1 MDKYQNKGGNTAII
15 KKNNLSLIV
24 RLIREMG
31 VVSRTE
37 LSRITDLS
45 KGGLTPIIQE
55 LIEKNVIRE
64 TGVIDSAVG
73 RKPIVLEINSNIS
86 YVIAVDINRSKM
98 QIGLVNFT
106 NQLQSFYEYKYA
118 AKETAQEI
126 VKRLK
131 SMIRFFID
139 QNQDKHIAAIAVSVP
154 GPLNYQNGIILNP
167 PNFEGWE
174 NLNIKALLE
183 EEFGIS
189 TILDKD
195 ANAYAM
201 AEKTVG
207 LGKKYKNF
215 IHITHC
221 EGVGSGI
228 VLNDKLYRGVDGFGT
243 EIGHII
249 VDFNGKQCD
258 CGNKGC
264 LEKYA
269 SMNAIIEWIES
280 KLGSD
285 TDKANDPIRTVY
297 ERSGRI
303 EWDDVIDG
311 LAKHVP
317 ICLEAMENAGTY
329 LAYSLVSMINIFAP
343 EAIIIGGPSVLVGKY
358 LLKPIKKIIAAR
370 SFFRDYYLSDVLLSE
385 LKDGALIGIAGIA
398 FEHLL
403 NDSIEILLG
412 ND

>member
-118 AKETAQEI
+118 VKETAQDI

-139 QNQDKHIAAIAVSVP
+139 QNQDKRIAAIAVSVP
-154 GPLNYQNGIILNP
+154 GPLNCRNGIILNP

-174 NLNIKALLE
+174 NLNLKTLLE
-183 EEFGIS
+183 EEFGIA

-228 VLNDKLYRGVDGFGT
+228 VLNDKLYRGVEGFGT

-249 VDFNGKQCD
+249 VDYNGKQCD

-269 SMNAIIEWIES
+269 SMNAIIEWIEA

-285 TDKANDPIRTVY
+285 SNKANDPIRTVY

-317 ICLEAMENAGTY
+317 ICLEAMEIAGTY

-358 LLKPIKKIIAAR
+358 LLKPIKKIISDR
-370 SFFRDYYLSDVLLSE
+370 SFFRDYYLSDILLSE
-385 LKDGALIGIAGIA
+385 LKDGALIGISSIA

-403 NDSIEILLG
+403 NDSIELLFG
-412 ND
+412 NV